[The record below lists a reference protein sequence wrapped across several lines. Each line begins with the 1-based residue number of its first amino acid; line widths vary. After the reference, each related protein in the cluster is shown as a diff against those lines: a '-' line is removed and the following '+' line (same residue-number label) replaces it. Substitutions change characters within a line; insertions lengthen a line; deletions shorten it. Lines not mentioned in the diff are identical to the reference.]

1 MPTRWFSG
9 LRGWCPSLLQL
20 SLGVL
25 LATTIL
31 TIHAVPLRAEEE
43 ARAVPPAKPYGLAK
57 YVQIW
62 PEKSGK
68 RRPDAVIRPPSYSV
82 PYRIPH
88 TQIRLDL
95 RYGAFIEP
103 SDMIV
108 LLTVAREDII
118 YLIGDNRDDERVPD
132 AEYDYITEEKVA
144 LSIYSPP
151 MVPPERR
158 LTFPMLKIILDGLF
172 ELLVIRQRY
181 QQVTF
186 RITDGPGEEF
196 VGYGHIIQEK

>member
-1 MPTRWFSG
+1 MQYLFELRRRPG
-9 LRGWCPSLLQL
+9 LYLLRNHMVLPSTYKF
-20 SLGVL
+20 G
-25 LATTIL
+25 
-31 TIHAVPLRAEEE
+31 PKRAG
-43 ARAVPPAKPYGLAK
+43 RYHRLIS
-57 YVQIW
+57 Q
-62 PEKSGK
+62 